1 MWLLKIE
8 GITKDQ
14 FHEVCFMSA
23 QCKRVVNVLHAQ
35 YHLKKYLVEDLNE
48 LKKKYKFTYSI
59 VNLGRTPKSSIWF
72 Y

>member
-8 GITKDQ
+8 GITKDE

-35 YHLKKYLVEDLNE
+35 YHLKKYLLEDLAE
-48 LKKKYKFTYSI
+48 LKKKYEITYTI
-59 VNLGRTPKSSIWF
+59 VNLGKSPKSSLWF

>member
-1 MWLLKIE
+1 MWLLRIE
-8 GITKDQ
+8 GITKDE

-35 YHLKKYLVEDLNE
+35 YHLKKYLLEDLAE
-48 LKKKYKFTYSI
+48 LKKKHKITYTI
-59 VNLGRTPKSSIWF
+59 VNLGKSPKSSIWF